1 MKNLALIY
9 DLDDTI
15 IPTRSIPSSTFKPVF
30 DAIKHANKGVVH
42 PNLLEQAFDDLWRM
56 PFDIVASNFGFTDSM
71 IMAGRQALLNTDYQ
85 LTLVPFDD
93 YQVVKEIMCK
103 RFLVTT
109 GITKL
114 QQAKINSLFKD
125 GDFDEIIIDDPY
137 QENRLGKQKIF
148 ADIAKRHQIEAA
160 QMWIIGDNPES
171 ELKAGNTLGMTTVQ
185 ILRPGIKRTE
195 NSTYIINTFHELK
208 DLIEKQYV

>member
-15 IPTRSIPSSTFKPVF
+15 IPTRLIPSSTFKLVF
-30 DAIKHANKGVVH
+30 DAIKQANKGVVH

-56 PFDIVASNFGFTDSM
+56 PFDIVASNFGFTDLM

-85 LTLVPFDD
+85 LSLVPFDD

-148 ADIAKRHQIEAA
+148 ADIANRHQIEAA

-171 ELKAGNTLGMTTVQ
+171 EIKAGNTLGMTTVQ

-208 DLIEKQYV
+208 DLIEKQFV

>member
-30 DAIKHANKGVVH
+30 DAIKYANQGVVP

-71 IMAGRQALLNTDYQ
+71 ITAGRGALLNTDYQ

-114 QQAKINSLFKD
+114 QQAKINSIFKD

-137 QENRLGKQKIF
+137 QENRLGKQNIF
-148 ADIAKRHQIEAA
+148 ADIANRHEIEAT

-171 ELKAGNTLGMTTVQ
+171 EIKAGNALGMTTVQ
-185 ILRPGIKRTE
+185 ILRPGIKKTE

-208 DLIEKQYV
+208 DLIEKLYV

>member
-30 DAIKHANKGVVH
+30 DAIAYANKGAL
-42 PNLLEQAFDDLWRM
+42 PLNLLQRAFDDLWRM

-71 IMAGRQALLNTDYQ
+71 IVAGREALLNTDYQ
-85 LTLVPFDD
+85 LTLIPFDD
-93 YQVVKEIMCK
+93 YEVVKEIMCK

-114 QQAKINSLFKD
+114 QQAKINSLFID

-137 QENRLGKQKIF
+137 QENRLGKQNIF
-148 ADIAKRHQIEAA
+148 ADIADRHKIDAN

-171 ELKAGNTLGMTTVQ
+171 EIKAGNALGMTTVQ